1 VTEQKVEQKTSF
13 HYLKAHRGNSRIYVE
28 NTSLRKSGFVRGVKF
43 TYQLD
48 DAGETLILRVSNNLT
63 GTEKLHTV
71 SGKTNIPVI
80 DIGNKFVTAWMKAHQ
95 GFWVH
100 YRMME
105 IVLTRVEQKN
115 IGQCVKQNVVA
126 TLLSESGG
134 TYVGTNHCYNPQKTC
149 PRDVLGMKSGEGYEL
164 CIDVC
169 NQSGHA
175 EVNAIRKAGDES
187 KGAIIFL
194 QGHDYACGN
203 CTSVA
208 ATAGI
213 KEIVVLH

>member
-1 VTEQKVEQKTSF
+1 MNVEQKTSF
-13 HYLKAHRGNSRIYVE
+13 HYLKEHRGNSRVYLE
-28 NTSLRKSGFVRGVKF
+28 NIGLKASGFVRGVKF
-43 TYQLD
+43 TYRLD
-48 DAGETLILRVSNNLT
+48 DAGETLILNVCNNLSAK
-63 GTEKLHTV
+63 EKLHTV
-71 SGKTNIPVI
+71 SGKDHIPVI
-80 DIGNKFVTAWMKAHQ
+80 DIGNKFITKWMRAHE

-100 YRMME
+100 YRTME

-115 IGQCVKQNVVA
+115 IGRCVKQNVVA

-175 EVNAIRKAGDES
+175 EVNAIRKAGENS
-187 KGAIIFL
+187 QGAIIFL
-194 QGHDYACGN
+194 QGHSYACGD

-208 ATAGI
+208 AKAGVKKI
-213 KEIVVLH
+213 IVLH